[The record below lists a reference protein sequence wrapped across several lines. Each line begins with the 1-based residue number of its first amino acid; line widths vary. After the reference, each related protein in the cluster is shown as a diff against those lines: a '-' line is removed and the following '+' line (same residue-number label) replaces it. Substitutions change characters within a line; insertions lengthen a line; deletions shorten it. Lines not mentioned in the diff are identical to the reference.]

1 MLAFTQFVCFDLQ
14 KTGCTFLRDALI
26 AVCREPP
33 VENRKHAPLVVRSG
47 IPRIMTIREP
57 LQYMV
62 SLWKYGLDGRG
73 GFHQA
78 YRASHPLAYAERT
91 PRAFMAFL
99 DLALNSGVLVGGPQ
113 PLVTDIYTGRIIH
126 QLVPV
131 NERGAFFDR
140 LGRDFSLSSLMPALS
155 SYLPDV
161 LLRTESLNRDFHT
174 LVECGRLDFIPLH
187 PDWRQAFPV
196 DAPKTN
202 FSTGDTVDA
211 VDQYYDESCRQ
222 KVLSSCG
229 LALALI
235 ARAGAELAGS
245 VDVSR

>member
-1 MLAFTQFVCFDLQ
+1 
-14 KTGCTFLRDALI
+14 
-26 AVCREPP
+26 
-33 VENRKHAPLVVRSG
+33 
-47 IPRIMTIREP
+47 
-57 LQYMV
+57 MV

-91 PRAFMAFL
+91 PRAFRTFL
-99 DLALNSGVLVGGPQ
+99 DLALNAGVLVSGRQ
-113 PLVTDIYTGRIIH
+113 PLSTDIYTARIIN

-131 NERGAFFDR
+131 NERGAFFER
-140 LGRDFSLSSLMPALS
+140 LGRDLSTANLMATLS
-155 SYLPDV
+155 PYLPDV
-161 LLRTESLNRDFHT
+161 LLPTESLNRDFHA
-174 LVECGRLDFIPLH
+174 LVECGRLDFIPLQ
-187 PDWRQAFPV
+187 PDWRLAFPV

-202 FSTGDTVDA
+202 FSTGDTADA

-235 ARAGAELAGS
+235 ARAGADLAAWTGA
-245 VDVSR
+245 SR